1 MRTHI
6 SRRHFM
12 AAAASALALPT
23 IIPARALGRDGAVAP
38 SNRIAVG
45 SIGMGERGTGHVHE
59 ISAFSEVQVVAV
71 CDVFRSRAE
80 KMSRVV
86 DTRSGTAGC
95 LAMQDFRELMA
106 RPDIDAVT
114 IAAPENWHAVMSIEA
129 MKAGKDVYCEKA
141 LSLTVAEGRAVC
153 ETVRRTGRVLQAGT
167 QQRSDRR
174 FRFACEL
181 ARNGYLGKLHTV
193 TAAVPSGR
201 HNLRLPAGKNSLTLP
216 SAPVPA
222 DLNYDLWLGPAPFK
236 PYRDGMCAYY
246 WYFLTDYCAGWIQSW
261 GVHHLDIGLWG
272 APTFCASTLEVEG
285 TAEFLPEG
293 DADVSFGWQV
303 SMTTPDGLRFR
314 FHDDQSSPVGHGV
327 RFEGDKGWV
336 HVTRG
341 DIKAE
346 PASLLDAVIKPGE
359 EHLYV
364 SNNHMENFVRCIRT
378 RRDPAAPV
386 EACHAATTIS
396 LVADIATRTG
406 RKLVWDWNKERFT
419 NDEAANRMLS
429 RTLRTPWHV

>member
-1 MRTHI
+1 
-6 SRRHFM
+6 M
-12 AAAASALALPT
+12 ATAASALVMPYF
-23 IIPARALGRDGAVAP
+23 IPARALGRDGAVAP
-38 SNRIAVG
+38 SNRIGVG
-45 SIGMGERGTGHVHE
+45 VIGLGDRGNYHL
-59 ISAFSEVQVVAV
+59 SALPAFKEAQVVAV
-71 CDVFRSRAE
+71 CDVRGLQAQKVCRSVDE
-80 KMSRVV
+80 K
-86 DTRSGTAGC
+86 SGTKGC
-95 LAMQDFRELMA
+95 VATQDFREIFA

-114 IAAPENWHAVMSIEA
+114 IAAPENWHAIMSIEA

-153 ETVRRTGRVLQAGT
+153 GAVRRYGRILQAGT

-201 HNLRLPAGKNSLTLP
+201 RMLSLPP
-216 SAPVPA
+216 APVPE

-236 PYRDGMCAYY
+236 PYREGLCAYN

-261 GVHHLDIGLWG
+261 GVHHLDIALWG
-272 APTFCASTLEVEG
+272 APKLATSPLEVEG
-285 TAEFLPEG
+285 TADFLAEG
-293 DADVSFGWQV
+293 DADVSFGWRV
-303 SMTTPDGLRFR
+303 NMTTPDGLRLQF
-314 FHDDQSSPVGHGV
+314 FDDGSSPFGHGV

-346 PASLLDAVIKPGE
+346 PASLLDTLIKPGE
-359 EHLYV
+359 EHLYL
-364 SNNHMENFVRCIRT
+364 SNNHMENFLQCIRT
-378 RRDPAAPV
+378 RRDPVASV
-386 EACHAATTIS
+386 EVCHAATTIS
-396 LVADIATRTG
+396 LVADIATRAG
-406 RKLVWDWNKERFT
+406 RKLVWDWSKERFA
-419 NDEAANRMLS
+419 NDEVANRMLS

>member
-1 MRTHI
+1 MKQCI
-6 SRRHFM
+6 SRRQFVT
-12 AAAASALALPT
+12 AAASALALPT

-38 SNRIAVG
+38 SNRIAVAV
-45 SIGMGERGTGHVHE
+45 IGLGDRGTYHL
-59 ISAFSEVQVVAV
+59 SALPSFKEAQVVAV
-71 CDVFRSRAE
+71 CDVRGLQAQKVCRSVDE
-80 KMSRVV
+80 K
-86 DTRSGTAGC
+86 SGTKGC
-95 LAMQDFRELMA
+95 VATQDFRELFA
-106 RPDIDAVT
+106 RPDIDAIT
-114 IAAPENWHAVMSIEA
+114 ITAPENWHALMSIQA
-129 MKAGKDVYCEKA
+129 MQAGKDVYCEKA

-153 ETVRRTGRVLQAGT
+153 ETVRRTGRILQAGT

-201 HNLRLPAGKNSLTLP
+201 RMLRLPP
-216 SAPVPA
+216 APVPA

-236 PYRDGMCAYY
+236 PYREGLCAYN

-261 GVHHLDIGLWG
+261 GVHHLDIALWG
-272 APTFCASTLEVEG
+272 APKLATSPLEIEG
-285 TAEFLPEG
+285 TADFLPEG
-293 DADVSFGWQV
+293 DADVSFGWRV
-303 SMTTPDGLRFR
+303 NMTTPDGLCLKF
-314 FHDDQSSPVGHGV
+314 FDDASSPVGHGV

-346 PASLLDAVIKPGE
+346 PASLLDVLIKPNE
-359 EHLYV
+359 EHLYL
-364 SNNHMENFVRCIRT
+364 SNNHMENFLQCIRT
-378 RRDPAAPV
+378 RRDPVAPV

-396 LVADIATRTG
+396 LAADIASRSG
-406 RKLVWDWNKERFT
+406 RKLAWDWNKERFA

-429 RTLRTPWHV
+429 RTLRNPWHV

>member
-6 SRRHFM
+6 SRRMFLTT
-12 AAAASALALPT
+12 AASALALPYF
-23 IIPARALGRDGAVAP
+23 IPARALGRDGAVAP

-45 SIGMGERGTGHVHE
+45 SIGLGDRGTGHVAE
-59 ISAFSEVQVVAV
+59 ISAFKEVQVVAV
-71 CDVFRSRAE
+71 CDVFRSKAE
-80 KMSRVV
+80 RIALSV
-86 DTRSGTAGC
+86 DEKSGTKGC
-95 LAMQDFRELMA
+95 VATQDFRELFA

-114 IAAPENWHAVMSIEA
+114 LATPENWHAAMSIAA

-153 ETVRRTGRVLQAGT
+153 EAVRRTGRVLQAGT

-193 TAAVPSGR
+193 TASVPSGR
-201 HNLRLPAGKNSLTLP
+201 RLMKLQQGT
-216 SAPVPA
+216 VPA

-236 PYRDGMCAYY
+236 PYRDGLCSYN

-261 GVHHLDIGLWG
+261 GVHHLDIALWG
-272 APTFCASTLEVEG
+272 APTLGASTLEVEG
-285 TAEFLPEG
+285 TADFLPEG
-293 DADVSFGWQV
+293 DADVSFGWKV
-303 SMTTPDGLRFR
+303 NMTTPEGLKLLF
-314 FHDDQSSPVGHGV
+314 FDDASSPVGHGV

-341 DIKAE
+341 DIRASS
-346 PASLLDAVIKPGE
+346 ASLLDVIIKPGE

-364 SNNHMENFVRCIRT
+364 SNNHMENFVRCIQT
-378 RRDPAAPV
+378 RHDPVAPV

-406 RKLVWDWNKERFT
+406 RKLAWDWNKERFT
-419 NDEAANRMLS
+419 NDEPANRMLS
-429 RTLRTPWHV
+429 RTLRNPWKV